1 MECPPA
7 INSEKHIDI
16 LVNELFPPYDP
27 QDIFMQDGAS
37 FHTSCVTMDFLNSSN
52 IMLLS
57 DWPAQSPEINIIENL
72 WAILK
77 KNVAKRNPVT
87 KIDLWKFIKEEWF
100 KIPNE
105 TIETLYESIPRRL
118 QAVRLAKGFQTKY

>member
-1 MECPPA
+1 
-7 INSEKHIDI
+7 
-16 LVNELFPPYDP
+16 
-27 QDIFMQDGAS
+27 MQDGVS
-37 FHTSCVTMDFLNSSN
+37 CHTSRVWMDFLNISN
-52 IMLLS
+52 IMLLL
-57 DWPAQSPEINIIENL
+57 DWPPQSPDINIIENL